1 MRQERVK
8 HTAAEQSPLGCDLY
22 ERQERVKHNA
32 AEQSPCGCD
41 LYVPVCEAVKG

>member
-1 MRQERVK
+1 MGMTRKGLSTLRQSRSSPCGYDQERVK
-8 HTAAEQSPLGCDLY
+8 HT
-22 ERQERVKHNA
+22 A